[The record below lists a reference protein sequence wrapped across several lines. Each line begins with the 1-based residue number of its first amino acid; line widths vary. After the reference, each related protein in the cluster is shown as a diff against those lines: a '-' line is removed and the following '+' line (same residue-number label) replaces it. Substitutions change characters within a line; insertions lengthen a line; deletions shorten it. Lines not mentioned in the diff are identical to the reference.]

1 MPRAVQTVAIAR
13 CPGCDQAYVRR
24 GDLAFEAGD
33 LDAAVADW
41 ERALALQPQNVDLRL
56 RLAALQSDSADAFDT
71 LRLSLDE
78 IVTLAAEAESSV
90 SAGFV
95 TLVDQRF
102 VSLQPSGLAS
112 TWTQQAWRIDT
123 RVAADELRTLS
134 VSYTPDAERVE
145 RIELVVVKPDGRQ
158 ERAIATDDFNAQ
170 SGPAAM
176 YFDLRVRRWD
186 VNNLEEG
193 DVLIAEWRTDDIAY
207 RNLFDDY
214 FGDVWLAQSPSPR
227 VLSRYAIER
236 PASRVLYDNRASLDD
251 AVVTDQE
258 TDAGV
263 LTVFE
268 WRDVPGIVLE
278 PGAPG
283 LTEVVPFVSISSAN
297 EWSALADW
305 YWDLVENQLV
315 TSTEIEETVE
325 ALVAGVTDPVERVQ
339 RIYAYVVRNTRYVG
353 LEFGIHGYKPYRT
366 TECFARRFGDC
377 KDTAS
382 LLKVMLEL
390 AGIPTHL
397 VLVRTRD
404 RGRVGAF
411 PPSLAVFNHAIA
423 YVPSLGLYL
432 DGTAAFSGA
441 LELPTGDQGASALIV
456 EDGQGGTFLEIPAS
470 PASVSEERF
479 EVVVDLRDAPSGN
492 LLWSTSGTLA
502 ASMRRWAE
510 STGDLVAELQREL
523 GRDVIGIEVLE
534 VEPSEPSDIDSPV
547 LIAATFEGGQWTT
560 GAGADITLHP
570 LTSDANWVR
579 RLAGRSTR
587 TLPLEFSEAWSQVS
601 EYRIRVPASWQLR
614 SALQTVQSESPFG
627 TWSYAQ
633 SLDDDGWLH
642 TRFEVTFDV
651 IRLTPEQYPEFRAWL
666 SEADAVASSRLQFED
681 TEAGQ

>member
-1 MPRAVQTVAIAR
+1 
-13 CPGCDQAYVRR
+13 
-24 GDLAFEAGD
+24 
-33 LDAAVADW
+33 
-41 ERALALQPQNVDLRL
+41 
-56 RLAALQSDSADAFDT
+56 
-71 LRLSLDE
+71 
-78 IVTLAAEAESSV
+78 
-90 SAGFV
+90 
-95 TLVDQRF
+95 
-102 VSLQPSGLAS
+102 
-112 TWTQQAWRIDT
+112 
-123 RVAADELRTLS
+123 
-134 VSYTPDAERVE
+134 
-145 RIELVVVKPDGRQ
+145 
-158 ERAIATDDFNAQ
+158 
-170 SGPAAM
+170 M

-193 DVLIAEWRTDDIAY
+193 DVLIVEWRTDDVAY

-214 FGDVWLAQSPSPR
+214 FGDVWVAQSSSPR

-251 AVVTDQE
+251 AIVSDRE

-268 WRDVPGIVLE
+268 WRDVPGLVLE

-283 LTEVVPFVSISSAN
+283 GTEIAPFVSVSTAN
-297 EWSALADW
+297 DWSALADW
-305 YWDLVENQLV
+305 YWDLVEDQLV
-315 TSTEIEETVE
+315 TSAEIEETVE

-423 YVPSLGLYL
+423 YVPSLDLYL

-456 EDGQGGTFLEIPAS
+456 EDGRGGSFLEIPAL
-470 PASVSEERF
+470 PATDSVERF
-479 EVVVDLRDAPSGN
+479 TLVVDLRDTPSGH
-492 LLWSTSGTLA
+492 LDWSTSGTLA
-502 ASMRRWAE
+502 AGMRRWAE
-510 STGDLVAELQREL
+510 SAGDLVSQLQREL
-523 GRDVIGIEVLE
+523 GGEVVGLEVLE
-534 VEPSEPSDIDSPV
+534 VEPSDPSDIDRPLS
-547 LIAATFEGGQWTT
+547 IRATFEGGRWTT
-560 GAGADITLHP
+560 GTDADITLHP
-570 LTSDANWVR
+570 LISDPNWVR
-579 RLAGRSTR
+579 RFAGPSTR
-587 TLPLEFSEAWSQVS
+587 TLPLEFEEAWRQVS
-601 EYRIRVPASWQLR
+601 EYRIRIPASWRLR
-614 SALQTVQSESPFG
+614 STLQTVQSESPFG
-627 TWSYAQ
+627 TWSYTQ
-633 SLDDDGWLH
+633 SLGEDGWLD

-651 IRLTPEQYPEFRAWL
+651 IRLTPAQYPEFRAWL
-666 SEADAVASSRLQFED
+666 SEADAVASSRVQFED
-681 TEAGQ
+681 MEVGQ